1 MFFFFLARS
10 QCTMYIYDVDGFLSP
25 IWCWSFGFCFA
36 SVVLISFSFNFS
48 CAQNAQLLTMN
59 WLQRSTFI
67 VALWFVCRKNNN
79 TSNNYVPHT
88 AVERK
93 STAPNQQWLL
103 TFCVIRKTFNLL
115 KSCPWLNSNQ
125 RQSFFFLCNKFQTIF
140 FFNSSVSFIRAL
152 DVSIA
157 SLHFSFLSFFFL
169 CCAHSE
175 FFHNY
180 LLAAR

>member
-125 RQSFFFLCNKFQTIF
+125 RQSFFSAISFKQFSSSIPAFLSFVRSTSLLLLFIF
-140 FFNSSVSFIRAL
+140 LF
-152 DVSIA
+152 
-157 SLHFSFLSFFFL
+157 FLSFFFL